1 MGHVADIVSWV
12 DVSLEPEVPGS
23 IPAASSHFSDKMSL
37 YIARS
42 LFTWKMN

>member
-23 IPAASSHFSDKMSL
+23 IPAAFSLFSYKMSL
-37 YIARS
+37 YIVWS
-42 LFTWKMN
+42 QCT